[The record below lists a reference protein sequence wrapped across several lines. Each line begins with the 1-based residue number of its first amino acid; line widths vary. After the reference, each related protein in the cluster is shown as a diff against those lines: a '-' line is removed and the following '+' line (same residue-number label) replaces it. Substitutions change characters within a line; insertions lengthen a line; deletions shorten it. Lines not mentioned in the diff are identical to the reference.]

1 MHGGANQRHWSIWPK
16 RLFHYLD
23 AHDWDFQPKLELPW
37 LSRKLCFSYRLPWVL
52 LRGWKHLG
60 RPLFHMDVKTHC
72 SKSLSVFTSSSVLMS
87 WNKVAVVSVGWST
100 GLIVNW
106 LNKFHFFLSSKVC
119 VVPSSTHHHIS
130 IVPWGFWQ
138 IDLQFLSFCAPL
150 KVGSN
155 SLSN

>member
-23 AHDWDFQPKLELPW
+23 AHDWDFQPRLELLW

-52 LRGWKHLG
+52 LRGWKYLG

-87 WNKVAVVSVGWST
+87 WNKVAVVVWVGAQ
-100 GLIVNW
+100 GW
-106 LNKFHFFLSSKVC
+106 LLTDNKFHSFLSSKVC